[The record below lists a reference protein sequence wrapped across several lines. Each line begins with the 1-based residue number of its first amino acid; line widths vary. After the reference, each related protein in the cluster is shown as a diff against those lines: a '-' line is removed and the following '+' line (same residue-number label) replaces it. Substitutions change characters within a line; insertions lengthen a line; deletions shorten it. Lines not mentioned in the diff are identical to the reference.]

1 MKITKVEV
9 MEFIC
14 EGKPFFRVIGCRV
27 HTDEGIYGDGEA
39 ALSYGVGAS
48 AAFGMVKDLAKLV
61 IGMDPME
68 NEVIWH
74 KLYRTTF
81 WGQAGGPVVYA
92 GISALDVALWDIK
105 GKALG
110 LPIYR
115 LLGGKFREDLRSYAS
130 QIHQGFVPR
139 ASFTFQFLFLCH
151 NYFNLVRHFAVTNLG
166 TKKIPDKFLCRRF
179 RVLLI
184 ITEVYRKLL
193 FFTSKIGP
201 NNSDTAQL

>member
-9 MEFIC
+9 FEFIC

-27 HTDEGIYGDGEA
+27 YTDEGIYGDGEA

-110 LPIYR
+110 VPVCQ
-115 LLGGKFREDLRSYAS
+115 LLGGRVRDS
-130 QIHQGFVPR
+130 VPV
-139 ASFTFQFLFLCH
+139 
-151 NYFNLVRHFAVTNLG
+151 YFNGWFAPAKTPEDFAETAARCRWYYPPQGLYDVR
-166 TKKIPDKFLCRRF
+166 
-179 RVLLI
+179 
-184 ITEVYRKLL
+184 
-193 FFTSKIGP
+193 
-201 NNSDTAQL
+201 

>member
-1 MKITKVEV
+1 MKITKVEI

-27 HTDEGIYGDGEA
+27 YTDEGIYGDGEA

-48 AAFGMVKDLAKLV
+48 AAFGMVKDLAKLI

-115 LLGGKFREDLRSYAS
+115 LLGGKFREDLRAYAS
-130 QIHQGFVPR
+130 QIHQGFGPVHEVKKSVQDYYDITR
-139 ASFTFQFLFLCH
+139 QVVSEG
-151 NYFNLVRHFAVTNLG
+151 YDAVKVDFMCYDENGRPYTYEDRKAMLL
-166 TKKIPDKFLCRRF
+166 P
-179 RVLLI
+179 RVLSTFEERLAAVRSR
-184 ITEVYRKLL
+184 IT
-193 FFTSKIGP
+193 S
-201 NNSDTAQL
+201 